1 MIVSETK
8 LLHGRTASGKEEARA
23 RGREGARGRVAV
35 VMMMMMMM
43 GMQLYFIY
51 NGFSS
56 VPDVFVIE

>member
-35 VMMMMMMM
+35 MMMM

>member
-35 VMMMMMMM
+35 MMMMMM